1 MEVIDVYSDD
11 IRAKFY
17 FVKYMLARKNELNL
31 TNADICKYANI
42 SQEDLNSIEDI
53 TDVPRWNVM
62 KKYLDVL
69 GITIIN

>member
-53 TDVPRWNVM
+53 TYVPRWNVM

-69 GITIIN
+69 GITIIS

>member
-31 TNADICKYANI
+31 TDNDICKYANI

-69 GITIIN
+69 GITIIS

>member
-53 TDVPRWNVM
+53 THVPRWNVM

>member
-31 TNADICKYANI
+31 TDDDICKYANI

-69 GITIIN
+69 GITIIS

>member
-31 TNADICKYANI
+31 TDDDICKYANI

-53 TDVPRWNVM
+53 TCVPGWNVM

-69 GITIIN
+69 GITIIS